1 VERDLIGY
9 GPNPPKIEWPGGARI
24 ALSIVVNYEEGSER
38 SPAWGDAVHETSG
51 EIESTK
57 PRDMRDYRLE
67 SQWEYGSRAGVW
79 RVLRLLKKYD
89 AKATFFACGMAL
101 ERNPA
106 LGPELVAQGH
116 AVCCH
121 GYRWA
126 TQWDLARED
135 EREEIRRGIAAV
147 ERCTGARP
155 LSWFTRGGVG
165 ENTRDLLVE
174 EGFLYDSDAFNDDL
188 PYYSYVNGKPWLVVP
203 YTSDSNDGKW
213 WKGGGWT
220 TGEQFLDYIRD
231 GFDMLYEEGST
242 HPRMLV
248 VAIHSRICGRPG
260 RALAVEHFLQ
270 HVRSH
275 PGVWIATRDEIAQ
288 WWLKRY
294 PPA

>member
-1 VERDLIGY
+1 MIGY
-9 GPNPPKIEWPGGARI
+9 GQALPAVEWPNGARM

-38 SPAWGDAVHETSG
+38 SLAWGDAQSETTG
-51 EIESTK
+51 ESSASK
-57 PRDMRDYRLE
+57 PKPPGVRDYRIE
-67 SQWEYGSRAGVW
+67 SQWEYGPRAGVW
-79 RVLRLLKKYD
+79 RVLRILKKYE

-126 TQWDLARED
+126 TQWDLSRED
-135 EREEIRRGIAAV
+135 EHEEIRRGIAAV
-147 ERCTGARP
+147 ERCTGTRP
-155 LSWFTRGGVG
+155 LSWFTKGGPG

-188 PYYSYVNGKPWLVVP
+188 PYYSQVKGKPWLVVP
-203 YTSDSNDGKW
+203 YTIDSNDGTW
-213 WKGGGWT
+213 WRGGWT
-220 TGEQFLDYIRD
+220 TGHQFLDYIRD
-231 GFDMLYEEGST
+231 AFDMLYEEGAS

-248 VAIHSRICGRPG
+248 VAIHSRICGRPS
-260 RALAVEHFLQ
+260 RAMAVERFLK
-270 HVRSH
+270 HVRSR
-275 PGVWIATRDEIAQ
+275 PDVWIATRDEIAQ